1 MTAPQKSRWWRHI
14 QWIDVVLIV
23 IGVMLLLMMTM
34 ELWMP
39 HFGPE

>member
-1 MTAPQKSRWWRHI
+1 MTAPRERRWWRRV

-34 ELWMP
+34 EVWMP
-39 HFGPE
+39 HFGVE